1 MIDYT
6 TILSTTQDKLT
17 LLQWLKKVEDAL
29 KSGSAT
35 AVKGTTADDGSIT
48 LSIEFADGTSLVSEP
63 IATGKLPDGYDI
75 DSDGNVTING
85 ALHVSKTGDVEIG
98 KNAVVDGT
106 LTLNAPEDLAFKT
119 GALDCSKAKYQ
130 HSVWITSPAAG
141 TYPLSI
147 HFTAMSSK
155 NTPIDSYQDLIDV
168 FGGERLSVTGYAA
181 DKNAPY
187 GVGEKANAI
196 FIDLHGGTLS
206 TDYVGIFA
214 GGETQEHM
222 DKIYLSS
229 PASVFL
235 QISDDVCIPK

>member
-1 MIDYT
+1 MANV
-6 TILSTTQDKLT
+6 K
-17 LLQWLKKVEDAL
+17 L
-29 KSGSAT
+29 KSIFTKEDIYTVLQLLKA
-35 AVKGTTADDGSIT
+35 
-48 LSIEFADGTSLVSEP
+48 LADGADTNDADLQSQIDELKTKIDTLKPEP
-63 IATGKLPDGYDI
+63 EGYAVDA
-75 DSDGNVTING
+75 SGNVVINDS
-85 ALHVSKTGDVEIG
+85 LHVSKTGDVEIG
-98 KNAVVDGT
+98 KNALVDGT

-130 HSVWITSPAAG
+130 HSVWMTSPATG

-181 DKNAPY
+181 DKNTPY
-187 GVGEKANAI
+187 GIGEKANAI
-196 FIDLHGGTLS
+196 FLDLHGGTLS

-214 GGETQEHM
+214 GGEAQEHM